1 MCKLRHRRVYL
12 SLGKFEQSERYI
24 RSLGLKMYIFL
35 SLNLPLKKI
44 YLLIT
49 SVNAKYENDIYLSDT
64 RIYLTL
70 NKNDAATSVNAKY
83 YL

>member
-1 MCKLRHRRVYL
+1 
-12 SLGKFEQSERYI
+12 
-24 RSLGLKMYIFL
+24 MYIFL

-70 NKNDAATSVNAKY
+70 NKNDAAASVNAKY
-83 YL
+83 DL